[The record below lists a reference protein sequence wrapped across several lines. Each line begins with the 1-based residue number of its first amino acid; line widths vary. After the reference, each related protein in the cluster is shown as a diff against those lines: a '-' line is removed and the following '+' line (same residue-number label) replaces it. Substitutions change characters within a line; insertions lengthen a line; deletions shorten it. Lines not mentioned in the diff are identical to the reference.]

1 VTAVQAY
8 LDEKKPATD
17 TPTVVAATAVPV
29 TVTGTVR
36 VRSASY
42 NTETNRNKARDA
54 VAAYF
59 AGLGIGDDVDL
70 GAIYAAIRSAD
81 GVLDV
86 DLTSPS
92 GDTAI
97 STSQVATLAYSI
109 VSGDWST

>member
-1 VTAVQAY
+1 VAAVQAY
-8 LDEKKPATD
+8 LDGKKPVTD

-29 TVTGTVR
+29 TVTGTVK

-81 GVLDV
+81 GILDV
-86 DLTSPS
+86 DITDPS
-92 GDTAI
+92 GDTAV
-97 STSQVATLAYSI
+97 STSQIATYTYSI
-109 VSGDWST
+109 GPGDWST